1 MRILVIADYL
11 PYPLIGGDRIRIY
24 NILRRA
30 AQEHEI
36 SLVAFLEKP
45 SDIEGVAH
53 LKEFCAHVETVN
65 FEQRSRLAKLPGMIS
80 YALSGKPP
88 ELSLLYSDELSQKI
102 RKLTDAIDFDI
113 VQVEHARMGLYLEIL
128 PPSKTRK
135 SVLMFHNFTSQ
146 QYSRVSRVEKR
157 LDRKFRS
164 KLNSVA
170 MGYWEPRYAEKFSL
184 NTTVSEEDR
193 QLLLKANLRL
203 RVEVIPNGVDVKKYQ
218 PLPLPTAKNPPSLL
232 FLGNMGYPP
241 NVDAALYF
249 CEEIFPLIQQE
260 NSDAELWVVGRDPS
274 PEVLALDEENVH
286 VTGRV
291 DEVIPYYQKS
301 AICVVSLRAGGGT
314 RLKILEAMALGRP
327 VVSTSI
333 GCEGLD
339 VVDGEHL
346 LIADTPTQFAEKTT
360 RLLHD
365 PGLYQRLSTNGRK
378 LVENHYD
385 WDPIADKLMNL
396 YEEMIGA
403 NLG

>member
-30 AQEHEI
+30 AEKHEI

-53 LKEFCAHVETVN
+53 LKEFCVHVETVN
-65 FEQRSRLAKLPGMIS
+65 FVQRRRFAKLPGMIS

-88 ELSLLYSDELSQKI
+88 ELSLLYSDEFTRKI
-102 RKLTDAIDFDI
+102 KKLTDAVDFDI
-113 VQVEHARMGLYLEIL
+113 VQIEHARMGLYLEKIS
-128 PPSKTRK
+128 PSKSRK
-135 SVLMFHNFTSQ
+135 SAIMFHNFTSQ
-146 QYSRVSRVEKR
+146 QYDRVSHVEKR
-157 LDRKFRS
+157 WDRKIRS
-164 KLNSVA
+164 KLNSIA

-184 NTTVSEEDR
+184 STTVSEEDR
-193 QLLLKANLRL
+193 QLLLDANPRL
-203 RVEVIPNGVDVKKYQ
+203 QVEVIPNGVDVKKYQ
-218 PLPLPTAKNPPSLL
+218 PLPLPSKNIPPSLL
-232 FLGNMGYPP
+232 YLGNMGYPP

-249 CEEIFPLIQQE
+249 CEEILPLIRQKS
-260 NSDAELWVVGRDPS
+260 NDAEFWVVGRDPS
-274 PEVLALDEENVH
+274 PEVLALDGENVH

-291 DEVIPYYQKS
+291 DDVIPYYQKS

-327 VVSTSI
+327 VISTSI

-339 VVDGEHL
+339 VLDGEHL
-346 LIADTPTQFAEKTT
+346 LIADTPAQFAEKTT
-360 RLLHD
+360 LLLHD
-365 PGLYQRLSTNGRK
+365 IELYQHLSTNGRK
-378 LVENHYD
+378 LVENYYD
-385 WDPIADKLMNL
+385 WDPIADKLMDL